1 MTVTVRYFAG
11 AGAAAG
17 GRLVYG
23 GHTIG
28 LALAQA
34 NRALPNLVTVT
45 GWDSCDH
52 TGPVHEGDT
61 LSSTILVEEAT
72 PLAAGGGV
80 LRLRSTVVAHGDD
93 SDREVLDW
101 RFRVLMA

>member
-1 MTVTVRYFAG
+1 M
-11 AGAAAG
+11 
-17 GRLVYG
+17 
-23 GHTIG
+23 
-28 LALAQA
+28 
-34 NRALPNLVTVT
+34 T

-72 PLAAGGGV
+72 PLATGGGV

>member
-1 MTVTVRYFAG
+1 M
-11 AGAAAG
+11 
-17 GRLVYG
+17 
-23 GHTIG
+23 
-28 LALAQA
+28 
-34 NRALPNLVTVT
+34 
-45 GWDSCDH
+45 
-52 TGPVHEGDT
+52 HEGDT

-72 PLAAGGGV
+72 PLAAGGGA